1 MIGPFEIARYTGW
14 TKGGPRMNAEQFRRD
29 LAALHADTM
38 ELQRETLRLHGE
50 PWWKPMALGAGLF
63 LAAFVLALIVARLPI
78 W

>member
-1 MIGPFEIARYTGW
+1 
-14 TKGGPRMNAEQFRRD
+14 MNDEKLRRD
-29 LAALHADTM
+29 LEMLRADTM
-38 ELQRETLRLHGE
+38 EIHRETMRLHRE